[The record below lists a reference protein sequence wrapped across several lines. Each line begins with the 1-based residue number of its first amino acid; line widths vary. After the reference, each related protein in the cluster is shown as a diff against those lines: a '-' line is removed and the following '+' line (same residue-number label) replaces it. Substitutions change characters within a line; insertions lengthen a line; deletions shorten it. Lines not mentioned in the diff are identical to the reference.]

1 MNSKRL
7 LVIGSATAMSMASFY
22 THATAGHVGLEACA
36 DAMVGE
42 LSTSGGTLVGYQLD
56 LSKDNFD
63 RKLGAREVISLYARD
78 PKSDE
83 LVARMDCVVDQ
94 RGRVL
99 RLNTLPL
106 DHDESGDRLTK
117 VE

>member
-7 LVIGSATAMSMASFY
+7 IVIGSAAAMSVASFY
-22 THATAGHVGLEACA
+22 TYATAGHVGLEACV

-42 LSTSGGTLVGYQLD
+42 LSESKGSDVGYQLD
-56 LSKDNFD
+56 STKDNFD
-63 RKLGAREVISLYARD
+63 RKLGMREVISLYARN

-83 LVARMDCVVDQ
+83 LVSRMDCVVD
-94 RGRVL
+94 RHGRVL

-106 DHDESGDRLTK
+106 DYDEMGERVTK

>member
-7 LVIGSATAMSMASFY
+7 LVIGSAAAMSMASFY
-22 THATAGHVGLEACA
+22 THATAGHIGLEACA
-36 DAMVGE
+36 SAMVGE
-42 LSTSGGTLVGYQLD
+42 LSASSGTDMGFQVD
-56 LSKDNFD
+56 SSKDNFD
-63 RKLGAREVISLYARD
+63 RKLGVREVISLYARD
-78 PKSDE
+78 PDSDE

-106 DHDESGDRLTK
+106 DYDESGDRVTK